1 MGKAHANN
9 SSTSQKKT
17 RTALTPESR
26 TNQMI
31 SLAFD
36 QAEKELRAGTA
47 SSQVVTHF
55 LKLATEEKQLE
66 REKLKEENKLL
77 KAKTEA
83 IQSAQRIEELYA
95 NAIAAM
101 RNYSGQGDPDED

>member
-1 MGKAHANN
+1 MGKAHAND
-9 SSTSQKKT
+9 SPKKI

-26 TNQMI
+26 TNQCI

-36 QAEKELRAGTA
+36 QAERDLLAGTA

-55 LKLATEEKQLE
+55 LKLATEEKKLE

-83 IQSAQRIEELYA
+83 IQSAQRIEELYT

-101 RNYSGQGDPDED
+101 KNYSGHGDSDEY